1 MVKNLKKLFLF
12 FLTCELQKPGPPIKQ
27 ILYHFLV
34 IFLLFNFFV
43 DVTILIG
50 FELNIP
56 LFI

>member
-12 FLTCELQKPGPPIKQ
+12 FLTCELQKPGPGFYY
-27 ILYHFLV
+27 LT
-34 IFLLFNFFV
+34 FFV

-50 FELNIP
+50 FKLNIP